1 MTDPNAGA
9 LRKRSVFQ
17 SALSMHQDGQ
27 LGEAERLYR
36 EVLKLDA
43 DDFDAIHLLGVIFV
57 QRGQFVEGERLI
69 TQALEIDPSEP
80 SALNNR
86 GIALAELKRF
96 EDAIVSY
103 DNAIAH
109 RPDYAEAFGGR
120 GNALKALKRYD
131 QAIASY
137 DKAISLKPDYAEAFS
152 NRGNALHELKRFD
165 DALASYDRALQIRP
179 NDGYALG
186 GAADCA
192 LKICDWSQ
200 RVKLGDQIRT
210 HVAEGR
216 SMVYPFVLLS
226 CGGDA
231 AQQLKCARRYIA
243 DQIPTAPQP
252 LWAGRIWRNEKI
264 KVAYLSADFCQHPI
278 AYLTAG
284 LFECHDRSQFAVL
297 GISFGPDENSTI
309 RSRLV
314 SAFDQFH
321 DVRFKTDRDVAKL
334 VYELQ
339 VDIAIDL
346 QGHTSKAREG
356 ILAFRPAPIQVNY
369 LGYPG
374 TMGADF
380 IDYVIADKI
389 VLPFDEQPYYTEK
402 IVHLPECYQV
412 NDSQRRIDGRTPSRQ
427 ELGLPESGFV
437 FCCFN
442 NNYKITAS
450 FFDVWM
456 RLLKAVDG
464 SVLWLLRDN
473 ESAEKNLRR
482 EAAAR
487 SIDQGRL
494 IFASR
499 LPLER
504 HLARHRAADLFL
516 DTLPYGAHTTA
527 SDALWAGLPVL
538 TCCGET
544 FAGRVA
550 ASLLGAVGLTE
561 LVTHKL
567 GDYEALAL
575 RLAQD
580 SSLLA
585 GLRTKLTRNRET
597 RPLFDSKRFT
607 RHLEAAYA
615 TMWTIWQRG
624 EKPQSFSVA
633 PEEASSVTAR

>member
-1 MTDPNAGA
+1 MSDPKPNAFQ
-9 LRKRSVFQ
+9 KRSVFQ
-17 SALSMHQDGQ
+17 NALAMHQRGQ
-27 LGEAERLYR
+27 LAEAEQCYR
-36 EVLKLDA
+36 EILKLDP
-43 DDFDAIHLLGVIFV
+43 DDFDAVHLLGVIFV
-57 QRGQFVEGERLI
+57 QRGQFVEGEGLI
-69 TQALEIDPSEP
+69 AQALEIDPNEP
-80 SALNNR
+80 NALNNR

-96 EDAIVSY
+96 EEAITSY
-103 DNAIAH
+103 DKAIAH
-109 RPDYAEAFGGR
+109 KPDYAEAFGGR

-131 QAIASY
+131 EAIASY
-137 DKAISLKPDYAEAFS
+137 DRAISLNPDFAEAFS
-152 NRGNALHELKRFD
+152 NRGNALQELKRFD
-165 DALASYDRALQIRP
+165 EALTSYDKALEIKA
-179 NDGYALG
+179 DHGYALG

-192 LKICDWSQ
+192 LKVCDWTQ
-200 RVKLGDQIRT
+200 TAKRAGELKR

-216 SMVYPFVLLS
+216 SIVYPFVFLS
-226 CGGDA
+226 YGADA
-231 AQQLKCARRYIA
+231 ALQLKCARSYIA
-243 DQIPTAPQP
+243 EQIPITPRP
-252 LWAGRIWRNEKI
+252 VCDGRIWRNDKI
-264 KVAYLSADFCQHPI
+264 KVAYLSADFCQHPT
-278 AYLTAG
+278 AYLTAR
-284 LFECHDRSQFAVL
+284 LFEIHDRSRFDVL
-297 GISFGPDENSTI
+297 GVSFGSDDKSDI
-309 RSRLV
+309 RSRLMN
-314 SAFDQFH
+314 AFDQFH
-321 DVRFKTDRDVAKL
+321 DVRFKNDRDVAKL
-334 VYELQ
+334 LHELK

-346 QGHTSKAREG
+346 KGYTQNAREG
-356 ILAFRPAPIQVNY
+356 ILAYRPTPIKVNY
-369 LGYPG
+369 LAYPG

-380 IDYVIADKI
+380 IDYVIADQI
-389 VLPFDEQPYYTEK
+389 VLPFDEQRHYTEK
-402 IVHLPECYQV
+402 IVHLPECYQI
-412 NDSQRRIDGRTPSRQ
+412 NDSQRRIDGRTPSRK

-442 NNYKITAS
+442 NNFKITAP

-456 RLLKAVDG
+456 RVLKAVDG

-473 ESAEKNLRR
+473 ESAERNLRR

-487 SIDQGRL
+487 GIDQGRL
-494 IFASR
+494 IFAGR
-499 LPLER
+499 LPLEQ

-550 ASLLGAVGLTE
+550 ASLLSAVGLTE

-585 GLRTKLTRNRET
+585 GLRTKLARNRET
-597 RPLFDSKRFT
+597 HSLFDSKRFT

-615 TMWTIWQRG
+615 TMWNIWQRG

-633 PEEASSVTAR
+633 LEQGSSVTAR